1 MLFKKDKEVYVY
13 SKVFLYLSITFVVCL
28 LLADI
33 LATKFIGFKNYSIP
47 ASILIFPVSF
57 IINDILAEVYGY
69 KSAKKVIVFGFLM
82 RVLMV
87 TLFTT
92 AILLPYPDWYTS
104 NDAFKSILGST
115 PRIAFAGFI
124 SYLCGSLANAKVL
137 VKMKGQGD
145 AKFGIRAIVST
156 IAGEGLD
163 SMIFIPISFLGTVPL
178 HRIFTM
184 IALQVFL
191 KTLYEIICLPITTIV
206 LKHVKKYEKD
216 FNDKV
221 KIDV

>member
-1 MLFKKDKEVYVY
+1 MLLKKDKTVYVY

-33 LATKFIGFKNYSIP
+33 LATKFLGTDSYSIP

-69 KSAKKVIVFGFLM
+69 QSAKKVIVFGFFM
-82 RVLMV
+82 RLLMV
-87 TLFTT
+87 LLFTF
-92 AILLPYPDWYTS
+92 AIILPAPNWYE
-104 NDAFKSILGST
+104 NGEAFKTILGST

-124 SYLCGSLANAKVL
+124 SYLCGALANAKVL
-137 VKMKGQGD
+137 VKMKGQGEK
-145 AKFGIRAIVST
+145 KFGIRAIAST
-156 IAGEGLD
+156 IAGEGID
-163 SMIFIPISFLGTVPL
+163 SMIFIPISFLGTVAL

-184 IALQVFL
+184 ILLQVAL

-206 LKHVKKYEKD
+206 LKYVRRYEKD
-216 FNDKV
+216 YSNKV
-221 KIDV
+221 KIL

>member
-1 MLFKKDKEVYVY
+1 MLLKKNKELCVY
-13 SKVFLYLSITFVVCL
+13 SKVFVYLAITFVVCL

-33 LATKFIGFKNYSIP
+33 LATKFLGFHNYYIP

-69 KSAKKVIVFGFLM
+69 ESAKKVIIFGFLM

-87 TLFTT
+87 LLFTF
-92 AILLPYPDWYTS
+92 AIILPAPDWYTNS
-104 NDAFKSILGST
+104 DAFKTILGST

-137 VKMKGQGD
+137 VKMKKQGD
-145 AKFGIRAIVST
+145 SKFGIRAIVST
-156 IAGEGLD
+156 IAGEGID

-178 HRIFTM
+178 YRIFTM
-184 IALQVFL
+184 IILQVIL
-191 KTLYEIICLPITTIV
+191 KTFYEIICLPITTIV

-216 FNDKV
+216 FENRV
-221 KIDV
+221 KIIN

>member
-1 MLFKKDKEVYVY
+1 MLLKKDKEVTVY
-13 SKVFLYLSITFVVCL
+13 SKVFLYLSITFIVCL

-33 LATKFIGFKNYSIP
+33 LATKFLGFHNYYIP

-69 KSAKKVIVFGFLM
+69 ESAKKVIVFGFLM
-82 RVLMV
+82 RLLMV
-87 TLFTT
+87 LLFTA
-92 AILLPYPDWYTS
+92 AILLPYPDWYTN
-104 NDAFKSILGST
+104 NDAFKTILGST

-145 AKFGIRAIVST
+145 NKFGIRAIVST
-156 IAGEGLD
+156 IAGEGID
-163 SMIFIPISFLGTVPL
+163 SLIFIPISFLGTVPL
-178 HRIFTM
+178 QRIFTM
-184 IALQVFL
+184 IILQVAL

-216 FNDKV
+216 FTSKV
-221 KIDV
+221 NVVN

>member
-1 MLFKKDKEVYVY
+1 MLFKKDKTVYVY
-13 SKVFLYLSITFVVCL
+13 SKVFLYLSITFIVCL

-33 LATKFIGFKNYSIP
+33 LATKFLGFHNYYIP

-69 KSAKKVIVFGFLM
+69 ESAKKVIIFGFLM
-82 RVLMV
+82 RILMV
-87 TLFTT
+87 SLFTF
-92 AILLPYPDWYTS
+92 AILLPAPDWYTNS
-104 NDAFKSILGST
+104 DAFKTILGST

-137 VKMKGQGD
+137 VKMKSQGD

-156 IAGEGLD
+156 IAGEGID

-178 HRIFTM
+178 YRIFTM
-184 IALQVFL
+184 IILQVIL
-191 KTLYEIICLPITTIV
+191 KTFYEIICLPITTIV

-216 FNDKV
+216 FSNKV
-221 KIDV
+221 KIDA

>member
-1 MLFKKDKEVYVY
+1 MLLKKNKGLCVY
-13 SKVFLYLSITFVVCL
+13 SKVFVYLAITFVVCL

-33 LATKFIGFKNYSIP
+33 LATKFLGFHNYYIP

-69 KSAKKVIVFGFLM
+69 ESAKKVIIFGFLM

-87 TLFTT
+87 LLFTF
-92 AILLPYPDWYTS
+92 AIILPAPDWYTNS
-104 NDAFKSILGST
+104 EQFKTILGST

-137 VKMKGQGD
+137 VKMKKQGD
-145 AKFGIRAIVST
+145 SKFGIRAIVST
-156 IAGEGLD
+156 IAGEGID

-178 HRIFTM
+178 YRIFTM
-184 IALQVFL
+184 ITLQVIL
-191 KTLYEIICLPITTIV
+191 KTFYEIVCLPITTIV
-206 LKHVKKYEKD
+206 LKHVKKYEKN
-216 FNDKV
+216 FENSV
-221 KIDV
+221 KIIN